1 MKNNTLLIV
10 IIMLFWLSVQ
20 PMPMAKSQ
28 QRPIT
33 DSIKRIQM
41 VDSIKRLD
49 ERIIITK
56 IQIRVKKEELKNLK
70 KTLRK
75 IKRA

>member
-1 MKNNTLLIV
+1 
-10 IIMLFWLSVQ
+10 MLFWLSIQ

-28 QRPIT
+28 QKPIM
-33 DSIKRIQM
+33 DSVKRTQM
-41 VDSIKRLD
+41 LDSIKRLD

-70 KTLRK
+70 KTLRA

>member
-10 IIMLFWLSVQ
+10 SIMLFWLSVQ

>member
-1 MKNNTLLIV
+1 MKNSTLFIV
-10 IIMLFWLSVQ
+10 SIMLFWLSIQ

-28 QRPIT
+28 QKPIM
-33 DSIKRIQM
+33 DSVKRTQM
-41 VDSIKRLD
+41 LDSIKRLD

-70 KTLRK
+70 KTLRA